1 MKFLQKN
8 KLAALLLCYCLG
20 PGLVTG
26 AFAVVGAQV
35 PVELEW
41 EIVPGAKLYEL
52 EFQNLEGKRLAA
64 FKSPNHIFKFKF
76 KIGRYKVRS
85 RVADA
90 RKVYGDWSVLTEF
103 TVQPP
108 PPGMTSQKS
117 SVVTKGVVDPK
128 TMKGEVTFHW
138 AEAVGAN
145 RFRVKVINQDDKVI
159 LDEIVKGF
167 SYTTH
172 LEAGIYTTVLSSISE
187 EGIESEPVT
196 LPGRVVIEAV
206 PLEKPV
212 IAFEE
217 VPDAGNPKV
226 KVQRLPMAKNGAPV
240 LRWKQAPGVADTV
253 GTLEY
258 RYFFGEEWIPVDKF
272 TSKNAQE
279 IILEK
284 ALKPGRYRIAAWAEL
299 NGAKKSEATTY
310 EFVVKPKEYP

>member
-1 MKFLQKN
+1 MK
-8 KLAALLLCYCLG
+8 LLLRSSFAFVLLFCWLG
-20 PGLVTG
+20 PK
-26 AFAVVGAQV
+26 AFAVKGAQV

-64 FKSPNHIFKFKF
+64 FKSANHVFKFKF

-85 RVADA
+85 RVADT
-90 RKVYGDWSVLTEF
+90 RNVYGEWSVLTEF

-108 PPGMTSQKS
+108 PPGMVSQKS
-117 SVVTKGVVDPK
+117 KAVVTKGVVDPK
-128 TMKGEVTFHW
+128 TMKSEVTFHW

-145 RFRVKVINQDDKVI
+145 RFRVKVIDQNEQVI
-159 LDEIVKGF
+159 LNEIVKGF

-172 LEAGIYTTVLSSISE
+172 LKAGIYTTVLSSISE
-187 EGIESEPVT
+187 EGIESEPIT

-206 PLEKPV
+206 QLEKPV

-217 VPDAGNPKV
+217 VEDIGNPKV
-226 KVQRLPMAKNGAPV
+226 KIQRLPMAKNGAPI

-284 ALKPGRYRIAAWAEL
+284 ALKPGRYRINAWAEL
-299 NGAKKSEATTY
+299 EGSKKSEATSY
-310 EFVVKPKEYP
+310 EFVVKPKEY